1 MRVQDIHYTDVAL
14 KNEFI
19 QKFLSGDLAGAF
31 KILENNGQLNN
42 KKFVAEVI
50 NYVNT
55 ALYQLEESYFTNV
68 DDYLLATNNAF
79 NTLINNY
86 IKFLCC

>member
-42 KKFVAEVI
+42 KKFVAE
-50 NYVNT
+50 N
-55 ALYQLEESYFTNV
+55 SR
-68 DDYLLATNNAF
+68 
-79 NTLINNY
+79 
-86 IKFLCC
+86 